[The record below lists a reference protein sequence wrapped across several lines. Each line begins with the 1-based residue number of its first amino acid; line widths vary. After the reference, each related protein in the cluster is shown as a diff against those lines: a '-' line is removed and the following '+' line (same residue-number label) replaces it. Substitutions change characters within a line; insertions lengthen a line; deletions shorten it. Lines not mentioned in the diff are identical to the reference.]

1 MPGRKGGRAAA
12 CGRARSPGL
21 NAGYRLESGAGR
33 FDFGGTVAKRVVI
46 IEDNL
51 VFRQMLASALGRVRG
66 LVVGASFEKG
76 KEGLAYCLRT
86 KPDLLAVDLF
96 LPDLHGL
103 EIVREVRAQLP
114 ATRILVLTGHP
125 DSDLPARLV
134 AQGVHGYVDKAAP
147 LSYVLQ
153 AVESLMDGGMFFA
166 THIPP
171 KGATGAEQAALPKV
185 EAGAKAEVGGV
196 SIEAVNILS
205 SREIEVAQLVAE
217 GFSSKEVA
225 SRLDLS
231 VRTVEKHRANI
242 MDKIGVREVASLV
255 RWCVHAGLVKR

>member
-1 MPGRKGGRAAA
+1 MK
-12 CGRARSPGL
+12 
-21 NAGYRLESGAGR
+21 AGPDALS
-33 FDFGGTVAKRVVI
+33 FGGIVAKRVVI
-46 IEDNL
+46 IEDNV
-51 VFRQMLASALGRVRG
+51 VFRQMLAMALGRVRG
-66 LVVGASFEKG
+66 LIVSASFEKG

-103 EIVREVRAQLP
+103 EIVREVRAKVP

-125 DSDLPARLV
+125 DGDLPGRLV
-134 AQGVHGYVDKAAP
+134 AQGVHGFVDKAAP
-147 LSYVLQ
+147 LSYILQ
-153 AVESLMDGGMFFA
+153 AVESLMEGGMFFA
-166 THIPP
+166 THVPP
-171 KGATGAEQAALPKV
+171 KGASGAEQAALPKV
-185 EAGAKAEVGGV
+185 AAGAKQDLATV
-196 SIEAVNILS
+196 SVDAVKVLS
-205 SREIEVAQLVAE
+205 AREIEVARLVAE

-255 RWCVHAGLVKR
+255 RWCVQTGLVKM